1 MARPKKQFPPKKE
14 HRITI
19 RMTEDM
25 YFVVAREAER
35 AGLSISDYFRQLVLH
50 HKIIYKPPIIHDD
63 RAIIEE
69 LKEINKLGNNLNQI
83 ARHQNQ
89 GGAMTD
95 GIAKEL
101 REALQLITGS
111 CLKINKAVEEEYR

>member
-50 HKIIYKPPIIHDD
+50 HKIINIFRKM
-63 RAIIEE
+63 E
-69 LKEINKLGNNLNQI
+69 K
-83 ARHQNQ
+83 
-89 GGAMTD
+89 
-95 GIAKEL
+95 
-101 REALQLITGS
+101 LQLQRQ
-111 CLKINKAVEEEYR
+111 KFY